1 MVHLH
6 ASQSVEITIS
16 PAPVPINQ
24 YLSNTDRLVYAL
36 ADPSQI
42 KVMGRHTF
50 QFSMRSIKFL
60 MLTLEPVADVRIYP
74 NDCDEVIIY
83 SDSCRLRH
91 QAVLNRRFSFKL
103 QGWLAARPD
112 NSGVSGNAE
121 LDINIDLPAAFR
133 LTPKSILESSGNAI
147 ANSIL
152 HTIKQRLQRR
162 LVHEYRGWT
171 TGMLSAPS
179 RTNG

>member
-6 ASQSVEITIS
+6 ASQSVNIAIS
-16 PAPVPINQ
+16 PAPVPIRQ
-24 YLSNTDRLVYAL
+24 YLSNTERLVYAL

-42 KVMGRHTF
+42 KVLGRHTF

-60 MLTLEPVADVRIYP
+60 MLTLEPVADVQIYP
-74 NDCDEVIIY
+74 NDRDEVIIY
-83 SDSCRLRH
+83 SDACRLRH

-133 LTPKSILESSGNAI
+133 LTPTSLLESTGNAI
-147 ANSIL
+147 ANGIL
-152 HTIKQRLQRR
+152 STIKQRLQRR
-162 LVHEYRGWT
+162 LVHEYKAWT
-171 TGMLSAPS
+171 TGVLASS
-179 RTNG
+179 RLR

>member
-16 PAPVPINQ
+16 PAPVPIGQ
-24 YLSNTDRLVYAL
+24 YMINTERLVYAL
-36 ADPSQI
+36 ADPRQFE
-42 KVMGRHTF
+42 VLGPHTF
-50 QFSMRSIKFL
+50 QFRMRAIKFL
-60 MLTLEPVADVRIYP
+60 MLTLEPIADVQIYP

-91 QAVLNRRFSFKL
+91 QAALNRRFSFKL
-103 QGWLAARPD
+103 QGWLVARPD

-121 LDINIDLPAAFR
+121 LDIDIDLPTALRF
-133 LTPKSILESSGNAI
+133 TPKPLLESTGNAI
-147 ANSIL
+147 VSGIL
-152 HTIKQRLQRR
+152 STIKQRLQRR

-171 TGMLSAPS
+171 TGILASSQS
-179 RTNG
+179 R

>member
-1 MVHLH
+1 MIHLH

-16 PAPVPINQ
+16 PAPIPIQQ
-24 YLSNTDRLVYAL
+24 YLSNTERLVYAL

-42 KVMGRHTF
+42 EVLGHHTF

-60 MLTLEPVADVRIYP
+60 MLTLEPIADVEIYP

-91 QAVLNRRFSFKL
+91 QAALNRRFSFKL

-121 LDINIDLPAAFR
+121 LYIEIDLPTAFR
-133 LTPKSILESSGNAI
+133 FTPKHLLESTGNAI
-147 ANSIL
+147 ISGIL
-152 HTIKQRLQRR
+152 STIKQRLQRR
-162 LVHEYRGWT
+162 LVHEYRAWT
-171 TGMLSAPS
+171 SGVLASS
-179 RTNG
+179 QLR

>member
-16 PAPVPINQ
+16 PAPVPIGQ
-24 YLSNTDRLVYAL
+24 YLINTERLVYAL

-42 KVMGRHTF
+42 EVLGPHTF
-50 QFSMRSIKFL
+50 QFRMRSIKFL
-60 MLTLEPVADVRIYP
+60 MLTLEPIADVQIYP

-91 QAVLNRRFSFKL
+91 QAALNRRFSFKL
-103 QGWLAARPD
+103 QGWLVARPD

-121 LDINIDLPAAFR
+121 LDIDIDLPTALRF
-133 LTPKSILESSGNAI
+133 TPKPLLESTGNAI
-147 ANSIL
+147 VSGIL
-152 HTIKQRLQRR
+152 STIKQRLQRR

-171 TGMLSAPS
+171 TGILASSQS
-179 RTNG
+179 R